1 MVTLDDKFSSFSQLV
16 LGKATH
22 TFEEQVRLMDQ
33 RNQEQLEHFKL
44 DMENKSKE
52 LKSKAQQQAQ
62 HEKKLLIS
70 KAQLDRKRKVMM
82 LKDELME
89 SLVQKVR
96 QQLELFSETSQYVE
110 AINERLD
117 IFRDGLQE
125 IDSAV
130 LQLSPRDLERHQAEI
145 QARIE
150 SEFPHLKGNIV
161 FEALSPEYI
170 GGFILFNG
178 ARSIRYDATLKALL
192 EDWMDR
198 IGEMLHDTLNK
209 AGMKNG

>member
-1 MVTLDDKFSSFSQLV
+1 
-16 LGKATH
+16 
-22 TFEEQVRLMDQ
+22 
-33 RNQEQLEHFKL
+33 
-44 DMENKSKE
+44 
-52 LKSKAQQQAQ
+52 
-62 HEKKLLIS
+62 LLIS
-70 KAQLDRKRKVMM
+70 KAQLERKRRVMM

-96 QQLELFSETSQYVE
+96 QQLELFSESSEYIA
-110 AINERLD
+110 AINDRLD
-117 IFRDGLQE
+117 IFREGLRE
-125 IDSAV
+125 IDAAII
-130 LQLSPRDLERHQAEI
+130 QLSPRDIDRHQAEI

-150 SEFPHLKGNIV
+150 SEFPHLKGHIA

-178 ARSIRYDATLKALL
+178 TRTIRYDATLKALL